1 MDKYGDKMI
10 IAIDLDNTIT
20 ASRESI
26 RFFSV
31 LTNLLIPEHNIVII
45 TNREPN
51 SEQDI
56 AEELDCFGIEYSQI
70 VITDRKADFI
80 RQNNVSVYFENED
93 EYFLMLPET
102 VTVFKIREDGNFSFA
117 EKKWYGSKM
126 TTKMI
131 NEDKLNK

>member
-1 MDKYGDKMI
+1 MDDTMK

-20 ASRESI
+20 ASRQSI
-26 RFFSV
+26 EFFSV
-31 LTNLLIPEHNIVII
+31 LTNLLIPEHKIVII

-51 SEQDI
+51 TEQDI
-56 AEELDCFGIEYSQI
+56 AEELHCFGIDYSEI
-70 VITDRKADFI
+70 VITNRKADFI
-80 RQNNVSVYFENED
+80 RQNNVNLYFENED
-93 EYFLMLPET
+93 EYFLEIPEA

-117 EKKWYGSKM
+117 EKKWYGNRT